1 MIRQPI
7 VVICGHV
14 DHGKSSILEKV
25 KGISITKAE
34 AGGITQVIRSYNIPL
49 SNITAFCGSLL
60 DSLKKTLTLPGLLF
74 LDTPGHAAFG
84 NLRKRGGSLADIAIL
99 VIDINEGLKPQT
111 IESIEI
117 LKHSKTP
124 FIIALNKIDLIHG
137 WNSKKTF
144 LVKTLESQNEK
155 VKKILDE
162 KLYSLVGE
170 LYNQFGI
177 SSERFDRIEDYTKF
191 ITMVPVS
198 AKTGEGLPELLMMVT
213 GLAQRYLEKKLN
225 VNEEG
230 LAKGT
235 VLEVYDIKGLGRVL
249 DTIIYDGVI
258 EQGDKILVGT
268 LMGPVETKVKA
279 IFEPGR
285 KLQQL
290 KRVHAASGIILSAQN
305 IHGVI
310 SGMPLRVYKKDTKN
324 IRVEIEN
331 EIKETTFEIDD
342 EGIVVKADSLG
353 SLEALIGML
362 QGKEI
367 KIKRASIGNIT
378 KKDLAEAS
386 ADKFSYNNVI
396 VGFNVEVNEDSGE
409 IKVILN
415 EVIYRLVEEFIEWQE
430 GEKKRVEEEAINSVP
445 KPCKFRIIPGYV
457 FRNSNPVV
465 VGVEVISG
473 TLVKGMKIMKN
484 GENISEV
491 KGIQKD
497 GKNLDKSGKGS
508 EVASSLAGITLGRQ
522 VDEGDILYSGLSE
535 TEFRELKKL
544 KNFLNEDEVSLLKE
558 IASVYR
564 KKNQTWGI

>member
-155 VKKILDE
+155 
-162 KLYSLVGE
+162 LYSLVGE

-305 IHGVI
+305 IHDVI

-497 GKNLDKSGKGS
+497 GKNIDKSSKGS

>member
-305 IHGVI
+305 IHDVI

-367 KIKRASIGNIT
+367 KI
-378 KKDLAEAS
+378 
-386 ADKFSYNNVI
+386 
-396 VGFNVEVNEDSGE
+396 
-409 IKVILN
+409 
-415 EVIYRLVEEFIEWQE
+415 
-430 GEKKRVEEEAINSVP
+430 VEEEAINSVP

>member
-497 GKNLDKSGKGS
+497 GKNIDKSSKGS